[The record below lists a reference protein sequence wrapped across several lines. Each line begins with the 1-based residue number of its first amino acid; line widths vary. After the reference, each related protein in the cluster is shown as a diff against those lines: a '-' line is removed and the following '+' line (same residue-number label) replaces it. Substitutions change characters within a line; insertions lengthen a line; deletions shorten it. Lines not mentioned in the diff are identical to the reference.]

1 MRVGLKMKNKEKCDD
16 RTTVKRSSG
25 RHESGGENWSDGA
38 ADGKFLW
45 NGYAH
50 YRSDGSAKIE
60 PEDMKLCGTILG
72 TSGAAKLKEIQD
84 NAMATAAT
92 SHSNAVYA

>member
-1 MRVGLKMKNKEKCDD
+1 MTEQQLKDLL
-16 RTTVKRSSG
+16 G

-50 YRSDGSAKIE
+50 YRSDGKRKNRARGYEALRNQFSE
-60 PEDMKLCGTILG
+60 QVVQQ
-72 TSGAAKLKEIQD
+72 S
-84 NAMATAAT
+84 
-92 SHSNAVYA
+92 